1 MKAEAEIRRALREW
15 VLKTSTKITPD
26 ELTEET
32 PIIEQGIISSL
43 QVIDLILFLEQ
54 LSGRS
59 IDVAQLKPGAFR
71 NIDVI
76 YRNYFHGGP
85 DER

>member
-1 MKAEAEIRRALREW
+1 MKAEAEIRRTLREW

-43 QVIDLILFLEQ
+43 QIMDLILFLEQ
-54 LSGRS
+54 LTGRS
-59 IDVAQLKPGAFR
+59 IDVAQLKPGVFR

-76 YRNYFHGGP
+76 YRNFFQGAR